1 MPRRTTKARRN
12 KLSCRGGSPKPAG
25 ANFHV
30 MVDHQSSSEQTF
42 MSWWITKASRNK
54 LSHRG
59 EPPKPAGTNFHAAEN
74 HQSLSE

>member
-1 MPRRTTKARRN
+1 
-12 KLSCRGGSPKPAG
+12 
-25 ANFHV
+25 